1 LRSFLPCILIPG
13 SLIAGIVAGLTFW
26 MELEIVFVVLKG
38 SASMPVVLFGVLVV
52 VTAGVVRG
60 VMGTGRKMMVL
71 HGEAGV
77 IGWSSPAIIPAVP
90 LHLQGFP
97 FI

>member
-1 LRSFLPCILIPG
+1 LHPHPG

-52 VTAGVVRG
+52 VTAGVVRD
-60 VMGTGRKMMVL
+60 VMGAGRKMMVL
-71 HGEAGV
+71 PGGTGV
-77 IGWSSPAIIPAVP
+77 IGWSSPAVP